1 MTEKERSNTNMGTN
15 CSSLWLTISYN
26 SGDSL
31 PAPSQ
36 FYKSILIRYEERS
49 EAEYKRER
57 VISIQEPVI

>member
-1 MTEKERSNTNMGTN
+1 M
-15 CSSLWLTISYN
+15 ISYN

-49 EAEYKRER
+49 EAEDKRG
-57 VISIQEPVI
+57 SD